1 MKQHWQQFTTQRN
14 SVYEEERGKRNYA
27 FHKALGS
34 LVERHTWPEF
44 DRGPFKLICDDFGP
58 ANMIVDNRDDLNIVG
73 VVDLEWSYIGP
84 AQLLATAPWWI
95 LQARPNTLA
104 ASDEHAG
111 MYLQYLNKFMQILEA
126 EEEKLQPDQ
135 RKGLSSLVK
144 RSQENGT
151 MWYLMVLRGFYID
164 VTDLPCDQLI
174 ASTPDWENLAAEVA
188 GEEAQAFVTKKLD
201 GLRPFFDEKKMV
213 ESMEEKL
220 KAGTLDLATVIE
232 RLERLLK

>member
-1 MKQHWQQFTTQRN
+1 VEQHWQQFTTQRN
-14 SVYEEERGKRNYA
+14 SVYEEERGKQNYV
-27 FHKALGS
+27 FHKILKS
-34 LVERHTWPEF
+34 LAGRHTWPEF

-104 ASDEHAG
+104 ASDEYAG
-111 MYLQYLNKFMQILEA
+111 MYLQYLNKLMPILEA

-164 VTDLPCDQLI
+164 VTDLPCERLV
-174 ASTPDWENLAAEVA
+174 ASTPDWETLAAEVD
-188 GEEAQAFVTKKLD
+188 GEDAQTFVMKKLG
-201 GLRPFFDEKKMV
+201 GLGPFFDEKKMV